1 MHDNATIHSSK
12 NTEEWLKINKI
23 KTIEWP
29 PYSPDINPIEN
40 LWQILDQKVRK
51 EVDVYADKDELWLA
65 LRREWYR
72 IDSETIKSLYDSMT
86 KRIDDLHKNEGGYTR
101 YWKSKLKF

>member
-1 MHDNATIHSSK
+1 MH
-12 NTEEWLKINKI
+12 
-23 KTIEWP
+23 
-29 PYSPDINPIEN
+29 PYSPDINSIEN

-72 IDSETIKSLYDSMT
+72 IDAETIKSLYDSMT
-86 KRIDDLHKNEGGYTR
+86 QRIDDLHKNEGGYTR
-101 YWKSKLKF
+101 YQKSKLKF